1 MNKVIVSGRICQ
13 DLELRA
19 TSTGN
24 QIVNFILAIPRDKE
38 NTDFIKIVAFGKT
51 AEMLHS
57 YCKKGDKILV
67 EGSINSSQYEK
78 DGKKINDY
86 SIMVNRIE
94 FLEMRKEET
103 KEIKTFKDK
112 PYEEMGKIV
121 GAENIEITDDD
132 LPF

>member
-19 TSTGN
+19 VSTGSR
-24 QIVNFILAIPRDKE
+24 ILNFILAIPRDKE
-38 NTDFIKIVAFGKT
+38 HTDFIKIVAFGKT
-51 AEMLHS
+51 AETLNS

-67 EGSINSSQYEK
+67 EGSINTSQYEK

-86 SIMVNRIE
+86 NIMANRVE

-103 KEIKTFKDK
+103 KEIKTFKTD
-112 PYEEMGKIV
+112 PYKEMGKIV
-121 GAENIEITDDD
+121 GPEEIEITDED